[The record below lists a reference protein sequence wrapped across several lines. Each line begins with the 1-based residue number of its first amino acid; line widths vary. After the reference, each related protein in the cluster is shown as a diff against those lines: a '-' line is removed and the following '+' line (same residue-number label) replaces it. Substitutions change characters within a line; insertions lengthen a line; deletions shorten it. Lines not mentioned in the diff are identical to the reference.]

1 MGRITIE
8 IALALAKYS
17 PKCFKGDFRPD
28 VSRTYNLINVL
39 YIRRK
44 FSAMYPTLLHLHSG
58 FRYVVSILLI
68 LSIILSF
75 AGWFGKSA
83 YTEGNRKLNLFTLI
97 SAHIQLLLG
106 LVLYFVSPFVQFNS
120 STMKT
125 DALRYWTV
133 EHITMMIIAI
143 VLITIGHSKSKKA
156 VLPVAKHKTIAI
168 FYTIALVIIV
178 LAILASKRSFFGIS

>member
-1 MGRITIE
+1 
-8 IALALAKYS
+8 
-17 PKCFKGDFRPD
+17 
-28 VSRTYNLINVL
+28 
-39 YIRRK
+39 
-44 FSAMYPTLLHLHSG
+44 MYPTLLHLHSV
-58 FRYVVSILLI
+58 FRFVVSILLI

-75 AGWFGKSA
+75 SGWFGKSA

-106 LVLYFVSPFVQFNS
+106 LALYFKSPFVKFGAA
-120 STMKT
+120 TMKT
-125 DALRYWTV
+125 DDLRYWTV

-156 VLPVAKHKTIAI
+156 LLPVSKHKTIAI
-168 FYTIALVIIV
+168 CYTIALVIIV

>member
-1 MGRITIE
+1 M
-8 IALALAKYS
+8 YS
-17 PKCFKGDFRPD
+17 
-28 VSRTYNLINVL
+28 
-39 YIRRK
+39 
-44 FSAMYPTLLHLHSG
+44 TLLHLHSG
-58 FRYVVSILLI
+58 FRFVVSILLI

-97 SAHIQLLLG
+97 SAHIQLLIG
-106 LVLYFVSPFVQFNS
+106 LALYFLSPFVKFS
-120 STMKT
+120 SETMKDDT
-125 DALRYWTV
+125 LRYWTV

-156 VLPVAKHKTIAI
+156 LLPVTKHKTIAI

-178 LAILASKRSFFGIS
+178 VAILASKRSFFGIS